1 MQALLA
7 MGSLGRRRGGA
18 GLHLLSGWG
27 LDVQAAAHI
36 LVGCGCLGG
45 VLMVARQAERPLW
58 SQLAALR
65 RRS

>member
-7 MGSLGRRRGGA
+7 MGTLGRGGGGASLHLLGRR
-18 GLHLLSGWG
+18 G
-27 LDVQAAAHI
+27 LDAQAAAHI
-36 LVGCGCLGG
+36 LVGCSCLGG
-45 VLMVARQAERPLW
+45 VLMVARWAERPLW